1 MRDVLGPLV
10 RENIIDNPDLDLE
23 SDPIQIY
30 RSAINNEEL
39 RTGRRSRRRPDIP
52 REEAI
57 RDPET
62 RATFIQNL
70 QELRDIADQ
79 FFTALEEV
87 LYRMPFGIRYIAKSM
102 YENLLSRFAN
112 EDPGFILQTAG
123 HWVWRNYFQ
132 PALMEPEK
140 YGVVDRGMTQEQKRN
155 LGEIAKVVAQVAS
168 GRLFGAEN
176 VYLQPLNAYIGE
188 SIQRLGQIWGN
199 LVSVQDAEEYFDI
212 DEFNDLYAKTKPT
225 LYIKMSDIF
234 SIHQL
239 VAGEIHYICP
249 NPDDI
254 LKEIIRDLGNVKS
267 NESELMS
274 VNSSEINLTLNPKL
288 AQVEDPEANV
298 KALFMETKRC
308 VLYII
313 RVQTGANLM
322 EIMVKPPTE
331 EDEEK
336 WMTLVRDELSAN
348 NTRRS
353 AYSEANT
360 LVDIA
365 SMSYTELK
373 QTALEN
379 ILQLERTG
387 KIRRDNHY
395 QDLLN
400 AIAIDIRTKHRRRI
414 QRERELESARMT
426 LTRLNDQASWLE
438 QQLKTY
444 NDYIEQAM
452 ITLQNKK
459 GKKRFLM
466 PFTKQ
471 WDHQRELQKSGKVFK
486 FGSYKYS
493 ARNLADKGVLVH
505 WKGYTERQWDRVD
518 LTISSNEVGVF
529 TIDGSSG
536 PMMVPG
542 ANAQVPLDDL
552 LQAQFNNMQ
561 FLDFFDG
568 NLRVNVN
575 LFLHLI
581 MRKFYNE

>member
-1 MRDVLGPLV
+1 
-10 RENIIDNPDLDLE
+10 
-23 SDPIQIY
+23 
-30 RSAINNEEL
+30 
-39 RTGRRSRRRPDIP
+39 
-52 REEAI
+52 
-57 RDPET
+57 
-62 RATFIQNL
+62 
-70 QELRDIADQ
+70 
-79 FFTALEEV
+79 
-87 LYRMPFGIRYIAKSM
+87 
-102 YENLLSRFAN
+102 
-112 EDPGFILQTAG
+112 
-123 HWVWRNYFQ
+123 
-132 PALMEPEK
+132 
-140 YGVVDRGMTQEQKRN
+140 
-155 LGEIAKVVAQVAS
+155 
-168 GRLFGAEN
+168 
-176 VYLQPLNAYIGE
+176 
-188 SIQRLGQIWGN
+188 
-199 LVSVQDAEEYFDI
+199 
-212 DEFNDLYAKTKPT
+212 
-225 LYIKMSDIF
+225 
-234 SIHQL
+234 
-239 VAGEIHYICP
+239 
-249 NPDDI
+249 
-254 LKEIIRDLGNVKS
+254 
-267 NESELMS
+267 
-274 VNSSEINLTLNPKL
+274 
-288 AQVEDPEANV
+288 
-298 KALFMETKRC
+298 
-308 VLYII
+308 
-313 RVQTGANLM
+313 M